1 MIGGDEQGI
10 RKDHRE
16 GFVFRGSIDVR
27 RRSEWM
33 WGSSL
38 VGSVVLWSVKEIN
51 LNCSRLSSFD
61 TSVGYVDR
69 TVDVKFVDLMPQF
82 YKSLI

>member
-1 MIGGDEQGI
+1 
-10 RKDHRE
+10 
-16 GFVFRGSIDVR
+16 
-27 RRSEWM
+27 M